1 MDLERLFT
9 SDEELMAILSII
21 ADLGL
26 KDAWLAAGTLRN
38 YVWNSLSGKNGL
50 EEMSDLD
57 VVFFDPEL
65 SYEASCQIERDLQ
78 KRFPNYQWELKN
90 QVYMHIHSPNT
101 LPYTSAC
108 DAVSKYPERCTA
120 IAARLKEDKLE
131 LFLPYGDEDI
141 VNFIVRPTPHFTE
154 NSARMETYRKRQ
166 QKKDWRNKWKNLQIV
181 GI

>member
-65 SYEASCQIERDLQ
+65 SYEASCQIVFQ
-78 KRFPNYQWELKN
+78 T
-90 QVYMHIHSPNT
+90 ISG
-101 LPYTSAC
+101 S
-108 DAVSKYPERCTA
+108 
-120 IAARLKEDKLE
+120 
-131 LFLPYGDEDI
+131 
-141 VNFIVRPTPHFTE
+141 
-154 NSARMETYRKRQ
+154 
-166 QKKDWRNKWKNLQIV
+166 
-181 GI
+181 